1 MSKEEVREIRDE
13 TYHKLS
19 GFAYFEN
26 PRKKQIINYSD
37 GKQTWE
43 TITSKKFKLHDP
55 DTGFDA
61 MVSRNDNNII
71 VAFRGTQGDKI
82 VSLRKGLDEGWKD
95 VVADVEYVV
104 MSEKVNKLG
113 LDVDLSNH
121 KLSIDF
127 HEKNQF
133 RQADKLVKEIKKE
146 YPNCNISLTGH
157 SLGGALASYSAAVND
172 VSAVTYN
179 SPSVVGLLPKDM
191 QADVNKGK
199 YDKQIINYVHPKDA
213 ISSGAFNP
221 YERHIGSTYYAG
233 FDFELEN
240 AETKYNPLSRLKST
254 VAEDNYHSLKHY
266 IFDDLG
272 NINNPILT
280 NVLTGETM
288 YQSPRM
294 FSPSMVT
301 IEVTPDHLTDTAKKL
316 QEYLGRMEEIC
327 NKLKREASVL
337 DNIKQSEHVLDEVLQ
352 SVHDVNGW
360 FSENTSEIVHNLNSA
375 SSSFVKADVLK

>member
-1 MSKEEVREIRDE
+1 MSIEQVRDKVYHRLSSVSYLDNLSKEYDIKFV
-13 TYHKLS
+13 
-19 GFAYFEN
+19 
-26 PRKKQIINYSD
+26 D
-37 GKQTWE
+37 GKQTWK
-43 TITSKKFKLHDP
+43 IINNKDMKLHDTS
-55 DTGFDA
+55 TGFDA
-61 MVSRNDNNII
+61 MVAKNGKNVV

-82 VSLRKGLDEGWKD
+82 VSLRKGLDAGWQD
-95 VVADVEYVV
+95 VVADVDYVV
-104 MSEKVNKLG
+104 RNKKVNQLG

-133 RQADKLVKEIKKE
+133 RQADKLVREIKKE
-146 YPNCNISLTGH
+146 YPDCNISLTGH

-191 QADVNKGK
+191 QADVNRGK

-221 YERHIGSTYYAG
+221 YKRHIGSTYYAG

-240 AETKYNPLSRLKST
+240 AETKYNPLSRIKST
-254 VAEDNYHSLKHY
+254 VAGDNYHSLKHY

-280 NVLTGETM
+280 NVLTGEAM

-294 FSPSMVT
+294 FSPSLVT
-301 IEVTPDHLTDTAKKL
+301 IEVTPDHLTDTAKRL
-316 QEYLGRMEEIC
+316 QKYLEDMEELC

-337 DNIKQSEHVLDEVLQ
+337 DNIKQSEHVLDDVLQ
-352 SVHDVNGW
+352 SVHDFNGW
-360 FSENTSEIVHNLNSA
+360 FSENTSEIIHNLNSA